1 MHYTSES
8 SQNFTLQPSEQRAI
22 KRALSILDKHL
33 REPGIAFTSTQSVRD
48 WLRLKMVGLEREE
61 FMVLYLSQQHQLT
74 GYETLFTGT
83 INSTEVHPREV
94 VKRALYF
101 NAAAVIFAHNHP
113 SGEITPSQADKN
125 LTQRLVNILQVV
137 DIRVLDHLI
146 VGGRHV
152 FSFGEH
158 GLIRGEL

>member
-83 INSTEVHPREV
+83 INSTEVHPM
-94 VKRALYF
+94 
-101 NAAAVIFAHNHP
+101 I
-113 SGEITPSQADKN
+113 
-125 LTQRLVNILQVV
+125 LTL
-137 DIRVLDHLI
+137 HLRTAF
-146 VGGRHV
+146 V
-152 FSFGEH
+152 S
-158 GLIRGEL
+158 